1 MTPLPQARADA
12 APPTASMLPT
22 APSSRYAAYVLAILF
37 LAYTVNALDRGVINL
52 LLQSIRDE
60 FGATDTQLGMLT
72 GIAFAAFYSIF
83 GIPIAALA
91 DRANRRTLLAC
102 AILMWS
108 ATTASCGFAGS
119 FMMLLMLRIGTA
131 VGEAGGTPPSHSLI
145 ADYFAPGRRA
155 TALAIYSTGIPI
167 GMMLGNL
174 LGGHG
179 NDLFGWR
186 TTLVLA
192 GLPGLLL
199 APIILLTIREPRRGC
214 NEGPGREVK
223 ANAPPLWDV
232 FLFLWRHRSFRHMS
246 MACAFHAFVVYGA
259 GNFQATFFMR
269 SHGLSSGEAGNIG
282 ALLTGI
288 GAIGTLCGGLLA
300 DRLNARRNDARWYL
314 WVPAIGMLCCV
325 PLQLVGYLHP
335 SMMLVVPALLVAQV
349 LGNSYYG
356 PGFAMTQALASIRM
370 RAVAAS
376 VLLFIQSLIGLG
388 IGPILVGKISDLL
401 ADVAGKNSLRYGI
414 VVVVFFNLWS
424 AVHYAL
430 ATRTLRADLET
441 TRRYDAAPSGNPTE

>member
-12 APPTASMLPT
+12 SAQPGSIPTTPLSPQ
-22 APSSRYAAYVLAILF
+22 YAYFVLAILF

-52 LLQSIRDE
+52 LLQSIREE

-72 GIAFAAFYSIF
+72 GLAFAAFYSIF

-91 DRANRRTLLAC
+91 DRTNRRNLLAV
-102 AILMWS
+102 AILLWS
-108 ATTASCGFAGS
+108 ATTASCGFASS
-119 FMMLLMLRIGTA
+119 FLMLLLLRIGTA
-131 VGEAGGTPPSHSLI
+131 IGESGGTPPSHSLI

-155 TALAIYSTGIPI
+155 TALAVYSTGIPI

-186 TTLVLA
+186 TTLLLA
-192 GLPGLLL
+192 GLPGLVL
-199 APIILLTIREPRRGC
+199 APLILLTIREPVRGC
-214 NEGPGREVK
+214 NEGPGREFK
-223 ANAPPLWDV
+223 TKAPPLWDV
-232 FLFLWRHRSFRHMS
+232 FLFLWQRRSFRHMS
-246 MACAFHAFVVYGA
+246 IACAFHAFVVYGA
-259 GNFQATFFMR
+259 GNFQATFFIR
-269 SHGLSSGEAGNIG
+269 SHGLSSGDAGNIG

-288 GAIGTLCGGLLA
+288 GAVGTLFGGILA

-325 PLQLVGYLHP
+325 PLQLIGYLHP
-335 SMMLVVPALLVAQV
+335 SMTLVVPVLMVAQV

-356 PGFAMTQALASIRM
+356 PGFAMTQALASVRM

-388 IGPILVGKISDLL
+388 IGPMLVGGVSDLL
-401 ADVAGKNSLRYGI
+401 ADTAGKNSLRYGI
-414 VVVVFFNLWS
+414 AIVVFFNMWS

-430 ATRTLRADLET
+430 GARTLRADLET
-441 TRRYDAAPSGNPTE
+441 TRRYDSAANANPTE